1 MRVASLPVRL
11 RGRVLPALATVALL
25 TLVACVTSTTTG
37 GVYHTV
43 KKGQTLWRIAK
54 TYGVDMQTIA
64 EYNDIYDKNLIY
76 AGQDLFIPGA
86 GKELDVEVYKGGGEE
101 QGDIVVRK
109 GMFVWPTDGV
119 VYSLFGVRWGVMHSG
134 LDISGKS
141 GTPVL
146 AATDGTV
153 EFAGRKGGYGNLVV
167 VRHAEDYETY
177 YGHLSVISVKQGDLV
192 KKGDKIGLMGSTG
205 KSTGPHLHF
214 EVRRDNK
221 VRNPLFF
228 LP

>member
-1 MRVASLPVRL
+1 MKKIAIC
-11 RGRVLPALATVALL
+11 VLTAAALFVLS
-25 TLVACVTSTTTG
+25 ACVTSTTTG

-43 KKGQTLWRIAK
+43 KKGQTLWRISK

-76 AGQDLFIPGA
+76 AGQEIFIPGA
-86 GKELDVEVYKGGGEE
+86 DKSLEVDIYKGDDNGT
-101 QGDIVVRK
+101 GDIVTHK
-109 GMFVWPTDGV
+109 GMFIWPTEGV
-119 VYSLFGVRWGVMHSG
+119 VYSLFGVRWGQMHSG
-134 LDISGKS
+134 LDISANA

-146 AATDGTV
+146 AGRDGTV
-153 EFAGRKGGYGNLVV
+153 EWAGRKGGYGNLVV
-167 VRHAEDYETY
+167 LRHSDGYETY
-177 YGHLSVISVKQGDLV
+177 YGHLSVISVKVGDKV
-192 KKGDKIGLMGSTG
+192 AKGKKIGLVGSTG

-214 EVRRDNK
+214 EVRKDNK

>member
-1 MRVASLPVRL
+1 MKKTII
-11 RGRVLPALATVALL
+11 PALVVVLL
-25 TLVACVTSTTTG
+25 VLSACVTSTTTE

-64 EYNDIYDKNLIY
+64 EYNDIYDKSRIY
-76 AGQDLFIPGA
+76 AGQEIFIPGA
-86 GKELDVEVYKGGGEE
+86 EKQLEVEIYKGVEDDA
-101 QGDIVVRK
+101 GDIVTHK
-109 GMFVWPTDGV
+109 GMFVWPTEGV
-119 VYSLFGVRWGVMHSG
+119 VYSLFGVRWGQMHSG
-134 LDISGKS
+134 LDISANA

-146 AATDGTV
+146 AGTDGTV
-153 EFAGRKGGYGNLVV
+153 EYAGRKGGYGNLVIL
-167 VRHAEDYETY
+167 RHSDGYETY
-177 YGHLSVISVKQGDLV
+177 YGHLSVISVTEGDNITN
-192 KKGDKIGLMGSTG
+192 GQKIGLVGSTG

-214 EVRRDNK
+214 EVRKDNK